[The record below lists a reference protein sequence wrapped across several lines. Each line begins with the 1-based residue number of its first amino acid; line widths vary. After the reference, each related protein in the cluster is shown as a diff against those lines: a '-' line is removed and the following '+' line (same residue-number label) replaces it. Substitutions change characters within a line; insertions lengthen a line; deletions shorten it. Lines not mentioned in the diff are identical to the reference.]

1 MSANKIEKAFLPV
14 NKPFFKR
21 DLRVGEDAIVN
32 APIFE
37 EHSLTLYAY
46 VSVTNWL
53 PGDGWPVSED
63 TGAAPDEEDEN
74 SLPVPPTSGNP
85 DSDPDWPDFE
95 Y

>member
-1 MSANKIEKAFLPV
+1 MAFDWEDILGAEGNDLQDAYDDELERTDRIEYGWR
-14 NKPFFKR
+14 KPM
-21 DLRVGEDAIVN
+21 DD
-32 APIFE
+32 
-37 EHSLTLYAY
+37 S

-95 Y
+95 S